1 MFPVQIPAKC
11 VGKECVQSNVE
22 YRTHF
27 HIENSEFTERMLLD
41 SLRAYV
47 LKIHFVV
54 AARERRNP
62 PTQGE

>member
-11 VGKECVQSNVE
+11 VGKEWVQSKVE

-47 LKIHFVV
+47 LKIHFVL